1 MHPVLKGKSYTK
13 WPPLCV
19 SVCID
24 ERERERERE
33 RESKW
38 SMALD
43 KSECTVSF
51 LLYIKSVF
59 LF

>member
-33 RESKW
+33 RE
-38 SMALD
+38 
-43 KSECTVSF
+43 
-51 LLYIKSVF
+51 
-59 LF
+59 